1 MTKQSMIKYAFVL
14 GMGSIFMLLCW
25 GVPHVLK
32 NIVGQTI
39 KWLFLKKKLENN

>member
-1 MTKQSMIKYAFVL
+1 MIKHAFVL
-14 GMGSIFMLLCW
+14 GMGSIFRLLCR

-39 KWLFLKKKLENN
+39 KWLLLKKKLENN